1 MVRIL
6 AALLLVAA
14 CGGGSAGTTVPTDE
28 SVPGTASEDL
38 FPVEEIT
45 VDDVTLSV
53 WVSDSQEERSKGL
66 SMLESLPEGID
77 GMMFIFD
84 PPGVPTFTMKN
95 TLIPL
100 DLWHFDP
107 SGALISMVSM
117 EPCAEEPCTLYP
129 TSFPVGW
136 SLETPAGDF
145 SFDDGAILTTSA
157 SG

>member
-1 MVRIL
+1 M
-6 AALLLVAA
+6 
-14 CGGGSAGTTVPTDE
+14 
-28 SVPGTASEDL
+28 PGTASEDL
-38 FPVEEIT
+38 FPVEQIT
-45 VDDVTLSV
+45 VADTELTV
-53 WVSDSQEERSKGL
+53 WVADETGERRQGL

-84 PPGVPTFTMKN
+84 PPAVPTFTMKD
-95 TLIPL
+95 TVIPL

-107 SGALISMVSM
+107 NGALISMVTM

-145 SFDDGAILTTSA
+145 TFEDGAMITTSG